1 MKVLALNSS
10 ARTEGQSKTEL
21 MLRYLIEGMRE
32 AGAEVEIVNLRDKKI
47 KVCVGCFTCWTKTPG
62 QCVHQDDMTKELFPK
77 WLAADICIYATPLF
91 HHTINATM
99 KIFIERTLPSLEPFL
114 LESED
119 RWVHPLR
126 HKQPAV
132 VVLSVAG
139 FPAMSAFNGLTHY
152 VNFLFGE
159 EEGRLLAEIYRP
171 GAEYMDRADKMRNDI
186 LKATKSAGNEL
197 VKFRKVSPE
206 TLSRI
211 EQPISNN
218 LTEFAEVANCM
229 WRTCIAEGITR
240 KKFEKKDMIP
250 RPDSLKTFM
259 LMLSESF
266 NSEGAKD
273 TRAVLQYDF
282 SGQVEGS
289 CHFIIING
297 TINSE
302 IGPAERPDLI
312 IKTPFDIWTDIM
324 TGKADGGQMFMEEKY
339 KAEGDMDLLLNMT
352 KFFGRND

>member
-10 ARTEGQSKTEL
+10 ARTGGQSKTEL
-21 MLRYLIEGMRE
+21 MLSHLVEGMRE
-32 AGAEVEIVNLRDKKI
+32 ARAEVEIVNLRDKKI

-62 QCVHQDDMTKELFPK
+62 QCVHQDAMTKELFPK
-77 WLAADICIYATPLF
+77 WIAADVCVYATPLF

-99 KIFIERTLPSLEPFL
+99 KIFIERTLPIDEPFL

-126 HKQPAV
+126 HKHPAV

-159 EEGRLLAEIYRP
+159 EKGRLLAEIYRP
-171 GAEYMDRADKMRNDI
+171 GAEYMIHADKKRNDI
-186 LKATKSAGNEL
+186 LDATKSAGKEL
-197 VKFRKVSPE
+197 VKSRKVSPE
-206 TLSRI
+206 TLARI
-211 EQPISNN
+211 EQPVSNN
-218 LTEFAEVANCM
+218 LTDFAEMADCM

-240 KKFEKKDMIP
+240 KEFEKKEMIP

-259 LMLSESF
+259 LLLVEGF
-266 NSEGAKD
+266 NPEGAKD

-289 CHFIIING
+289 CHFIIANG
-297 TINSE
+297 TINAE
-302 IGPAERPDLI
+302 IGPAEKPDLI
-312 IKTPFDIWTDIM
+312 IKSPFDIWVDII

-339 KAEGDMDLLLNMT
+339 KTEGDMDLLLNMS
-352 KFFGRND
+352 KFFDQNH